1 MICMLC
7 YDILLLADVFKNF
20 RNTFLEIYKIYPAKL
35 CPRPGL
41 ELQQSFKNTKLK
53 LDILADINILLM
65 VEKVLVE
72 AFVMVEI
79 YLYEKANNK
88 YMKDY
93 HKYKQ
98 LLYIQY
104 WEYWDVNNL
113 CLGNVAKPSSK

>member
-1 MICMLC
+1 M
-7 YDILLLADVFKNF
+7 FF
-20 RNTFLEIYKIYPAKL
+20 EIYKIYSAKI

-41 ELQQSFKNTKLK
+41 ELPQSFKNTKLK
-53 LDILADINILLM
+53 LDILADINILFM

-72 AFVMVEI
+72 EFVMVEI